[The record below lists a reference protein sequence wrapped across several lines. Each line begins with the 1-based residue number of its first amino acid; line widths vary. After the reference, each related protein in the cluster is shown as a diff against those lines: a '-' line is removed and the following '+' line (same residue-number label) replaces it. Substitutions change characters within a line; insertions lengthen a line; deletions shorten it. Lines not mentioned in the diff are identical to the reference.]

1 MFDTMTADAKSRE
14 ENARAIIAEA
24 ARVLRRPMTI
34 GEKAASSFRQLQGGA
49 EEEGD
54 HVTTMVSHR
63 RRHHSSSSRSSS
75 AGGEYLIFST
85 FRPDDREKSM
95 LQLLE
100 RTAEERD
107 QDHSAPAFSIR
118 VEELREC
125 GPPFEIPDQPF
136 PYLYRLGRL

>member
-24 ARVLRRPMTI
+24 ARVLRRPMII
-34 GEKAASSFRQLQGGA
+34 GEKAASSLRQLQEGA

-54 HVTTMVSHR
+54 HVTTMVSR
-63 RRHHSSSSRSSS
+63 SSSSSSSS

-100 RTAEERD
+100 RTAAEQD
-107 QDHSAPAFSIR
+107 QDHAAPAFAIR

-136 PYLYRLGRL
+136 PYLYRLRRL